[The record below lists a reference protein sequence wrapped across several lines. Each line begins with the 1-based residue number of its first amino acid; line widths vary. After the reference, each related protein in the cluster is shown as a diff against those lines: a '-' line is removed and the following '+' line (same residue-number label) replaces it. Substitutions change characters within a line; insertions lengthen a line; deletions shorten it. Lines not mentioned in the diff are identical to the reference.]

1 MKIVE
6 AEKKFNLPKEVL
18 EQYISFGF
26 IRPIEEKAASN
37 EYRDGDFARLGLIDT
52 LVSAG
57 FTPDETKRF
66 LTLTEKAGTD
76 EQQIRMLRKRRRT
89 LLDDI
94 HKKQQL
100 LDNLDFM
107 ILDRKHNQ

>member
-6 AEKKFNLPKEVL
+6 AEKKFDLPKEVL
-18 EQYISFGF
+18 EQYISLGF
-26 IRPIEEKAASN
+26 IRPAEGKAVAN
-37 EYRDGDFARLGLIDT
+37 EYRDRDFNNLGLIDT
-52 LVSAG
+52 LLRAG
-57 FTPDETKRF
+57 FPPEEIRRF
-66 LTLTEKAGTD
+66 LSLTEKAGTD
-76 EQQIRMLRKRRRT
+76 GQQIRMLRKGRRT

-107 ILDRKHNQ
+107 ILGKRQGG